1 METRKVNLFE
11 LDQAELELIGKI
23 EAVFAEP
30 MNELSDPGQ
39 TCEQIVDE
47 HLAALADVQEQLG
60 DKLQGYVK
68 AIRAKRLRAEML
80 AIEAALYLAEMQRL
94 KLLSSQEL
102 DTADFLESRLKAF
115 LERREL
121 KQLEVGTFR
130 LKIVNQSGKLP
141 LVLSPAVTAEYVA
154 ERFQEVIPERIEFN
168 KAEIEAALKSGE
180 KLTITLPGVADG
192 EPQEVVWAQY
202 GERKTKLKIV

>member
-23 EAVFAEP
+23 EAAFAEP
-30 MNELSDPGQ
+30 ADTTDPGQ
-39 TCEQIVDE
+39 TCERIVDE

-60 DKLQGYVK
+60 DKLQGYVQ

-141 LVLSPAVTAEYVA
+141 LVLSPTITPFAVP
-154 ERFQEVIPERIEFN
+154 ERFHKVIPEQIEFDE
-168 KAEIEAALKSGE
+168 AEIEAALKAGE
-180 KLTITLPGVADG
+180 KLEIELPGETEGA
-192 EPQEVVWAQY
+192 PRVVQWAAF
-202 GERKTKLKIV
+202 GDRKTKLKIV